1 MARAYPGPFFQ
12 VAAGKQNRAR
22 SSLLSL
28 GQALTTLLG
37 PGLSGFG
44 WPPLPW
50 LTEGSGLCESR
61 QFLTIFLQPLAQ
73 ISHARDTPI
82 VLPASSD

>member
-12 VAAGKQNRAR
+12 VATDRQIRAR
-22 SSLLSL
+22 SFLSL
-28 GQALTTLLG
+28 SQALTTLLD
-37 PGLSGFG
+37 PGLPGFG

-50 LTEGSGLCESR
+50 LTVGSGLCESR

-73 ISHARDTPI
+73 ISNARHTPI
-82 VLPASSD
+82 ALPASND